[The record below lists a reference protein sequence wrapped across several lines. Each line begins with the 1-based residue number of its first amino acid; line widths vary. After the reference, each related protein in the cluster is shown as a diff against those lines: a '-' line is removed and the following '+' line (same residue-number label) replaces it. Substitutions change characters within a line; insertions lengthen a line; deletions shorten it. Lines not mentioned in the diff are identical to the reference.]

1 MQILYESWFQISKLH
16 KSKNILVLKSSLV
29 FGNDNA
35 TFLDLYCY
43 ACGLPEIDPEVDTPG
58 SFGDARQKWTSSDK
72 KMYNMSCDIAEQMG
86 LDEKWLRKCPH
97 GVKSCFWSKSSY
109 AMHGK

>member
-1 MQILYESWFQISKLH
+1 
-16 KSKNILVLKSSLV
+16 
-29 FGNDNA
+29 
-35 TFLDLYCY
+35 
-43 ACGLPEIDPEVDTPG
+43 
-58 SFGDARQKWTSSDK
+58 
-72 KMYNMSCDIAEQMG
+72 MSCDIAEQMG